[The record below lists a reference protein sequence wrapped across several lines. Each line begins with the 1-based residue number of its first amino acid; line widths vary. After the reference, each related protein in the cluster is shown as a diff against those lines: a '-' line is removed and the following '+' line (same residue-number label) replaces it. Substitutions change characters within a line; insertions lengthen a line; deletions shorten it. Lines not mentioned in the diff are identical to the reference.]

1 MVLDMAAARKT
12 TKKKTAARKTTSKKK
27 VASSAKK
34 ATTSK
39 KKTTKSKAAA
49 KKKTTKAKT
58 VKKTT
63 KTRSTPA
70 KKKTKAASKAA
81 PIAAKTKA
89 ATAKPRAKKKPAFD
103 ADFLNE
109 VRETLLDD
117 RRQLLSMLQSTQAQ
131 LAGRDTGLADLSD
144 IASGG
149 FEDELALGLMA
160 SEAATLEKI
169 DAAIQRLN
177 DGTYGICV
185 DCENAIP
192 KKRLEFLQFA
202 LRCMECEGTRERRV
216 RMGTL
221 DA

>member
-1 MVLDMAAARKT
+1 MAAARKT
-12 TKKKTAARKTTSKKK
+12 TKKKTTARKTTSKKK
-27 VASSAKK
+27 SGASA
-34 ATTSK
+34 
-39 KKTTKSKAAA
+39 KKTTKTKKTTTKSKSNAAA

-63 KTRSTPA
+63 KTRA
-70 KKKTKAASKAA
+70 
-81 PIAAKTKA
+81 IKTKA
-89 ATAKPRAKKKPAFD
+89 ATEKAPAAAKSKSAPAKPRAKKKPAFD
-103 ADFLNE
+103 PEFLNE
-109 VRETLLDD
+109 VRESLIDE
-117 RRQLLSMLQSTQAQ
+117 RAQLLSMLQSTQAQ
-131 LAGRDTGLADLSD
+131 LAGRETGLADLSD

-169 DAAIQRLN
+169 DAAIKRLN
-177 DGTYGICV
+177 DGSYGICV

-192 KKRLEFLQFA
+192 KKRLEFLPFA